1 MKNSIKTFMV
11 LFIVFWVSLF
21 SGLSFAETSIT
32 VYADDGYAPYS
43 YKEGTEAK
51 GLYIEILKAAF
62 AKMSDYKVTIEPVPW
77 KRALKY
83 METGEGFAIVP
94 PYYRP
99 KERPFINP
107 YSEPLFEEEV
117 VVFCRED
124 FLKAPRPN
132 WPADYLGLKVARNAG
147 YTSGGDEFMKAVNE
161 GKIKLDEAKTNRE
174 NILKLLEGHTDAY
187 INDRI
192 SILQAFKTVQAESD
206 KYKNVKILEGALVS
220 KEKGYLGFTAMDN
233 GKFAF
238 KDDFVKKFNAAIT
251 EMKAKGEIKAISDK
265 FLESSK

>member
-1 MKNSIKTFMV
+1 MKR
-11 LFIVFWVSLF
+11 LF
-21 SGLSFAETSIT
+21 SLLSIFLVLVFASSSYAETAVII
-32 VYADDGYAPYS
+32 YADDGYAPYS
-43 YKEGTEAK
+43 YKEGSEAK
-51 GLYIEILKAAF
+51 GLYVEILKAVF
-62 AKMSDYKVTIEPVPW
+62 AKMPDYKVTIEPVPW

-83 METGEGFAIVP
+83 METGEGFAITP

-124 FLKAPRPN
+124 VLKTPRPN
-132 WPADYLGLKVARNAG
+132 WPKDYFGLKVARNAG
-147 YTSGGDEFMKAVNE
+147 FTSGGDEFMKAVNE

-174 NILKLLEGHTDAY
+174 NILKLLEGHTEAY

-192 SILQAFKTVQAESD
+192 SILQTLKTVLAESD
-206 KYKNVKILEGALVS
+206 KYKNVKIMEGTVVS
-220 KEKGYLGFTAMDN
+220 KEQGYLGFTAMDK

-238 KDDFVKKFNAAIT
+238 KDDFVKKFNAALVD
-251 EMKAKGEIKAISDK
+251 MKAKGEVKAIADK
-265 FLESSK
+265 FLESAK